1 MFIKSLLRLHSYRKF
16 DYQPR
21 YYNEQKEEREQRLE
35 NRRLLRDTEKRISFR
50 TGWHADAKMESS
62 MSSSF
67 RIAIIAGVLILV
79 SYFALRSLNIDLF

>member
-21 YYNEQKEEREQRLE
+21 YYDEQKEQRQQRLE
-35 NRRLLRDTEKRISFR
+35 NKRFLRDTEKSISFR
-50 TGWHADAKMESS
+50 TGWHAESKMHSS
-62 MSSSF
+62 RSSSF

-79 SYFALRSLNIDLF
+79 SYLFLRSLNIDLY

>member
-21 YYNEQKEEREQRLE
+21 YYNEQKEQREQRLE

-50 TGWHADAKMESS
+50 TGWHAESKMHSS
-62 MSSSF
+62 RSSSF
-67 RIAIIAGVLILV
+67 RVAIIAGVLILIC
-79 SYFALRSLNIDLF
+79 YFILRSLNIDLY

>member
-21 YYNEQKEEREQRLE
+21 YYNEQKEQREQRLE

-50 TGWHADAKMESS
+50 TGWRADAKVGSS

-67 RIAIIAGVLILV
+67 RIAIIAGVLILI
-79 SYFALRSLNIDLF
+79 SYFFLRYLNIDLF

>member
-21 YYNEQKEEREQRLE
+21 YFDEQKEQREQRLE

-50 TGWHADAKMESS
+50 TGWHAESKMHSS
-62 MSSSF
+62 RSSSF
-67 RIAIIAGVLILV
+67 RIAIIAGVLILGC
-79 SYFALRSLNIDLF
+79 YFILRSLNIDLY

>member
-21 YYNEQKEEREQRLE
+21 YYNEQKEQKEQRLE

-50 TGWHADAKMESS
+50 KGWHADAKMGSS
-62 MSSSF
+62 KSSSF
-67 RIAIIAGVLILV
+67 RIAIIAGVLILI
-79 SYFALRSLNIDLF
+79 SYFFLRYLNIDLF